1 MFPSTNTPRGLLAS
15 DLDGTLAIDG
25 IIPLDAFDAAE
36 KLHNHGIS
44 VLIVTG
50 RNAKSLQRVEG
61 IWNIADEIIFSSG
74 AGLLVHPHAVPLER
88 TYFPKSEITA
98 IRDILDKE
106 TEDYCILDRIPN
118 NHYFQWKQSRKTEEN
133 PDFHARLNL
142 YSPWSRPIDTKISEA
157 SQVLLI
163 RPNTLGHPVH
173 LLRRFSA
180 WSAFYSFSPLDK
192 QSIWLE
198 VFPRGV
204 NKGTALARRCRERNI
219 DRKNTLALGNDYNDV
234 PMLRW
239 SANARVVANSPS
251 PLLSRWNTLPPPSNG
266 GFAAAAEEAIA
277 LFGRENKNVS
287 RETFLEK

>member
-61 IWNIADEIIFSSG
+61 IWKIADEIIFSSG
-74 AGLLVHPHAVPLER
+74 AGLLVHPHAAPLER

-118 NHYFQWKQSRKTEEN
+118 NHYFQWKQFRK
-133 PDFHARLNL
+133 PK
-142 YSPWSRPIDTKISEA
+142 KILISMPA
-157 SQVLLI
+157 SIFILPGADPSI
-163 RPNTLGHPVH
+163 PKFPR
-173 LLRRFSA
+173 LRRYCLFVPTTWAIPCIYSGD
-180 WSAFYSFSPLDK
+180 SLHGLPFTAF
-192 QSIWLE
+192 
-198 VFPRGV
+198 
-204 NKGTALARRCRERNI
+204 
-219 DRKNTLALGNDYNDV
+219 
-234 PMLRW
+234 LRW
-239 SANARVVANSPS
+239 TNS
-251 PLLSRWNTLPPPSNG
+251 LSGWKYFPAG
-266 GFAAAAEEAIA
+266 
-277 LFGRENKNVS
+277 
-287 RETFLEK
+287 